1 MNKTKVAVNGYGVIG
16 KRVADAVQLQPDMEL
31 IGVADIITDWRIR
44 SAAGR
49 FPLFAATAEARDAM
63 AQAGL
68 SISGDLEDLLAQADV
83 VVDATPK
90 HVAAGNLPRY
100 RAAGVKV
107 ILQGGESHDTT
118 GHSFVAQANYDSAL
132 GRDMTRVV
140 SCNTTSIVRVLGA
153 LRDAG
158 LLAKA
163 RGVLIRRATD
173 PWESHLGGIM
183 NTMVP
188 EPKIPSHQGPDART
202 VLPDLDVVTIAAK
215 GAHTQTHNHYWTLQ
229 LTRAASREEVLAA
242 LRAAPRIAFIRMA
255 DGLVA
260 LNSTIEL
267 MKDLGRPRGD
277 MWEVAVWEELVTVDG
292 DEAYLTYQVY
302 NEAIVVPE
310 TIDAIRALAGS
321 APDAV
326 TSMTM
331 TDSTLGMRQDFLAE
345 HLPFMPGG
353 QP

>member
-49 FPLFAATAEARDAM
+49 FPLFASTAEAGEAM
-63 AQAGL
+63 GQAGL
-68 SISGDLEDLLAQADV
+68 SISGGLDDLLAQADV

-107 ILQGGESHDTT
+107 VLQGGESHDTT
-118 GHSFVAQANYDSAL
+118 GHSFVAQANYDSTL

-229 LTRAASREEVLAA
+229 LTRPASREEVLAA
-242 LRAAPRIAFIRMA
+242 LRAAPRIAFIKMA

-277 MWEVAVWEELVTVDG
+277 MWEVAVWEELVTVQG

-302 NEAIVVPE
+302 NEAIVIPE
-310 TIDAIRALAGS
+310 TIDAIRALTGS
-321 APDAV
+321 TPDAA

-331 TDSTLGMRQDFLAE
+331 TDLALGMRQDFLIDK
-345 HLPFMPGG
+345 LPVLPGT
-353 QP
+353 QT

>member
-1 MNKTKVAVNGYGVIG
+1 VAVVGYGVIG
-16 KRVADAVQLQPDMEL
+16 KRVADAVLLQPDMEL
-31 IGVADIITDWRIR
+31 TGVADIVTDWRIR

-49 FPLFAATAEARDAM
+49 FPLFAATDEARDAM
-63 AQAGL
+63 GQAGL
-68 SISGDLEDLLAQADV
+68 TVAGGLDELLGQVDV

-100 RAAGVKV
+100 RTAGVKV

-153 LRDAG
+153 LGDAG

-229 LTRAASREEVLAA
+229 LTRTASRDEVIAA
-242 LRAAPRIAFIRMA
+242 LRAAPRIALIRMA

-277 MWEVAVWEELVTVDG
+277 MWEVAVWEELVTVEG

-310 TIDAIRALAGS
+310 TIDAIRALTES
-321 APDAV
+321 APDAL

-331 TDSTLGMRQDFLAE
+331 TDSSLGMRQDFFDENPIARSGE
-345 HLPFMPGG
+345 RP
-353 QP
+353 

>member
-1 MNKTKVAVNGYGVIG
+1 MSKTRVAVNGYGVIG
-16 KRVADAVQLQPDMEL
+16 KRVADAVLLQPDMEL

-49 FPLFAATAEARDAM
+49 FPLFASTDEARDAM
-63 AQAGL
+63 GQAGL
-68 SISGDLEDLLAQADV
+68 TIAGGLDDLLAQADV

-107 ILQGGESHDTT
+107 VLQGGESHDTT

-153 LRDAG
+153 LQDAG

-215 GAHTQTHNHYWTLQ
+215 GAHTQTHNHYWMLQ

-277 MWEVAVWEELVTVDG
+277 MWEVAVWEELVTVEG

-310 TIDAIRALAGS
+310 TIDAIRALTGS

-345 HLPFMPGG
+345 HLPVLPGG
-353 QP
+353 RP